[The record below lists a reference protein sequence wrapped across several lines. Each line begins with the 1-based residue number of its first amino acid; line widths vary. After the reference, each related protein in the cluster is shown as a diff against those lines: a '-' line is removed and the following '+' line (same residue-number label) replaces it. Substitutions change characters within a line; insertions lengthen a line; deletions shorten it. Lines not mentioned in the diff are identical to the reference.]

1 MHNGPKTQKIDQN
14 LLKKGLKNPK
24 FCIDF
29 VSQPSNDLILSIFKC
44 LEILGTLVLE
54 SIWMGIT
61 KFVIFWQIKAKTEHV
76 LKGIYIFHLQD
87 FVIGIHWKSTNF
99 NKKTVFVELFTF
111 FLFFTIFFNTI
122 IENDDF
128 ASLKMLHIPWSML
141 IFHGLDI
148 CFSHEY
154 LK

>member
-1 MHNGPKTQKIDQN
+1 
-14 LLKKGLKNPK
+14 
-24 FCIDF
+24 
-29 VSQPSNDLILSIFKC
+29 
-44 LEILGTLVLE
+44 
-54 SIWMGIT
+54 MGIT

-87 FVIGIHWKSTNF
+87 FVIGKHRKSTNF
-99 NKKTVFVELFTF
+99 DEKTVFVELFTF

>member
-1 MHNGPKTQKIDQN
+1 MIKLYTNTQWTKNPKNWPKP
-14 LLKKGLKNPK
+14 LKKRFKKPK

-99 NKKTVFVELFTF
+99 NKKNSFCGIVYLF
-111 FLFFTIFFNTI
+111 
-122 IENDDF
+122 
-128 ASLKMLHIPWSML
+128 S
-141 IFHGLDI
+141 IFHYFFQYHNGKWWL
-148 CFSHEY
+148 CFT
-154 LK
+154 

>member
-1 MHNGPKTQKIDQN
+1 MKKPKS
-14 LLKKGLKNPK
+14 
-24 FCIDF
+24 CINF

-99 NKKTVFVELFTF
+99 NKKKQFLWNCLPFFYFSLF
-111 FLFFTIFFNTI
+111 FFNTVM
-122 IENDDF
+122 ENDDF